1 MPPRTRDSQEFVSE
15 LHDSAEMLKERLRVA
30 KSCAE
35 EERRM
40 KGLDGLMNT
49 LLLCVSSSKYPSRMQ
64 QLKLSIYWQAGA
76 TAFINK
82 FATMQPGFRLYHR
95 HTTLVAGVN
104 DVFRT
109 ISNGTFTSGTILSV
123 FAAPSFTFL
132 VLQGVMDACL
142 FVPPFIVAI
151 TIFGKWVL
159 GHFAASTSEDNDV
172 QMRRRPLHDW
182 PQHVRARVL
191 SWSNVLPVFFGLSQA
206 LYTLCWLFGRQP
218 LLATCVITVLAL
230 WCSIVL
236 FVLKKSFAC

>member
-1 MPPRTRDSQEFVSE
+1 MNAYPTQLDSQLGAVDGTHDSQEHVSE
-15 LHDSAEMLKERLRVA
+15 LHDNAEMLKERLREA

-40 KGLDGLMNT
+40 KSLDGLMNT
-49 LLLCVSSSKYPSRMQ
+49 LLLC
-64 QLKLSIYWQAGA
+64 AGA

-82 FATMQPGFRLYHR
+82 FATMQPGFHLYHR

-109 ISNGTFTSGTILSV
+109 ISNGTFTNGTILSV

-132 VLQGVMDACL
+132 VLQGLMDACL

-159 GHFAASTSEDNDV
+159 GHFATSTSKDNDV

-182 PQHVRARVL
+182 PQH
-191 SWSNVLPVFFGLSQA
+191 P
-206 LYTLCWLFGRQP
+206 
-218 LLATCVITVLAL
+218 
-230 WCSIVL
+230 SIHYVGSL
-236 FVLKKSFAC
+236 GGNRS

>member
-1 MPPRTRDSQEFVSE
+1 MNAYPTQFDSQLGALDGTHDSQEYASE
-15 LHDSAEMLKERLRVA
+15 LHDSADMLKEQLREA
-30 KSCAE
+30 KFCAD

-40 KGLDGLMNT
+40 KSLDGLMNT
-49 LLLCVSSSKYPSRMQ
+49 LLLC
-64 QLKLSIYWQAGA
+64 AGA

-82 FATMQPGFRLYHR
+82 FATMQPGFCLYHR
-95 HTTLVAGVN
+95 HTTVVAGVN

-109 ISNGTFTSGTILSV
+109 ISNGTFTSETILSV

-159 GHFAASTSEDNDV
+159 GHFATSASEDINV
-172 QMRRRPLHDW
+172 KMRRRPMHDW
-182 PQHVRARVL
+182 PPHVRARVL
-191 SWSNVLPVFFGLSQA
+191 LWSNALPVLFGLSQA
-206 LYTLCWLFGRQP
+206 LYTLCWLLGRQP

-230 WCSIVL
+230 WCSIIL
-236 FVLKKSFAC
+236 FVLKKSFTP